1 MLLWE
6 DDRPAWEGSEPGL
19 AGSSCQERWRRG
31 AEEHVALRGRGWET
45 VGMRWA
51 GRWPLLLWRTQGP
64 RGLGWVGGSLMTH
77 VSCALGH
84 SSLRASLSSLGSRAW
99 GEEKMKRDVEEPR
112 TVPGTQRGSIIRVSL
127 RGTGTLQRPLL

>member
-51 GRWPLLLWRTQGP
+51 GRWPLRYGEP
-64 RGLGWVGGSLMTH
+64 E
-77 VSCALGH
+77 ALG
-84 SSLRASLSSLGSRAW
+84 GW
-99 GEEKMKRDVEEPR
+99 DGWE
-112 TVPGTQRGSIIRVSL
+112 GVS
-127 RGTGTLQRPLL
+127 